1 MFNSCPRLNSCFK
14 FSHFSG
20 LKPNKAKCE
29 IAAIGV
35 LNWVSLALCGIDC
48 IKLIKKTIKF
58 LDIHFS
64 YIKKLETEE
73 NFIRHVQKI
82 EKVLKLWRLGNLSVE
97 GKTTIFKTFV
107 ISKIIHLSLV
117 TNFPPEIINKLK
129 KIQKEFLWNG
139 DNPTNMKKVA

>member
-1 MFNSCPRLNSCFK
+1 ML
-14 FSHFSG
+14 FSG

-35 LNWVSLALCGIDC
+35 LNWVSLALCGVDC

-82 EKVLKLWRLGNLSVE
+82 EKVLKLWTGKFE
-97 GKTTIFKTFV
+97 GGRKNYHF
-107 ISKIIHLSLV
+107 L
-117 TNFPPEIINKLK
+117 NFCNI
-129 KIQKEFLWNG
+129 
-139 DNPTNMKKVA
+139 